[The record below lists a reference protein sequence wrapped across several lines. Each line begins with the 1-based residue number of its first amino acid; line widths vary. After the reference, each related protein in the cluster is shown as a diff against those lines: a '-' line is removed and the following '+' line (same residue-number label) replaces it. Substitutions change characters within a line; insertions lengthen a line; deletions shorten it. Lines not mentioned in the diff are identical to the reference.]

1 MYQPEVCPA
10 ALAFMIASIDLL
22 GFVGQHDEVDGPIP
36 IPIVLLVLR

>member
-22 GFVGQHDEVDGPIP
+22 GFVGHTMKLTGQYPFQ
-36 IPIVLLVLR
+36 LSYWF